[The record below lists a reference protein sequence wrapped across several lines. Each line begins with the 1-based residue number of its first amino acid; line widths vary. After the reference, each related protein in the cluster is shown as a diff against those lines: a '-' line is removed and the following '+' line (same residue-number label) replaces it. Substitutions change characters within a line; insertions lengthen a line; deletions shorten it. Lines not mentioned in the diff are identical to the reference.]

1 LEKTQECK
9 LNVIITLA
17 GKSLRFAREG
27 FKKDKFLLS
36 TGKNSIVLDH
46 VVQMFNPNDSF
57 HFIISNKQSKKKGLK
72 NIILKTVQKGKIYI
86 VDDHNKGPVYSVL
99 KLKGLDEKEPVIIS
113 YCDFFVKWDYQRF
126 LRNIY
131 AIDGSIPVFRGFHPS
146 SFTGTLYA
154 YVKSNKKNNFI
165 SIREKKS
172 YTKNPNKEYASCGI
186 YYFKSLEI
194 FKFFAKKL
202 LKTSS
207 KEAYVSLI
215 FNLMKKSNLKL
226 NIFEVEKFICLGT
239 PLDFRIY
246 LYWKKFF
253 EQNFRFTSKI
263 VFPGANLIP
272 MSGEGKRFKEYG
284 YRVTKPLIEINK
296 KPMLINACI
305 TFPKTKNWNFVINKN
320 HNRNNRIGKMI
331 NQISDQSNI
340 ITVNKI
346 TEGPAASCFLAKKF
360 IDKNEPL
367 FISSCD
373 YLTIFNEKKFH
384 KLIQNKEIDGIVW
397 TYKLNN
403 LIVKSFNNFGY
414 CIVDRN
420 HVLKKIIEKKIISD
434 KPYNDQMLLGS
445 FWFKKAEYFF
455 NNFVDAVKSKNLI
468 NSEYYV
474 GNNINL
480 LLKKKMK
487 FITFEIDQWIS
498 LNDPFELKVYEYW
511 KKLFENK

>member
-1 LEKTQECK
+1 M
-9 LNVIITLA
+9 NVIITLA
-17 GKSLRFAREG
+17 GKSLRFAKEG
-27 FKKDKFLLS
+27 IKKDKFLLS

-46 VVQMFNPNDSF
+46 VVQMFNPDDVF
-57 HFIISNKQSKKKGLK
+57 HFIISKKQSKKRELK
-72 NIILKTVQKGKIYI
+72 KIILKTVKKGKIYI

-99 KLKGLDEKEPVIIS
+99 KLKGLDENEPIIIS

-131 AIDGSIPVFRGFHPS
+131 TIDGSIPVFKDFHPS

-154 YVKSNKKNNFI
+154 YVKSSKKNNFI

-172 YTKNPNKEYASCGI
+172 YTKNPTKEYASCGI
-186 YYFKSLEI
+186 YYFKSLKI

-202 LKTSS
+202 LKKT
-207 KEAYVSLI
+207 KREAYVSLI

-246 LYWKKFF
+246 LYWKRYF
-253 EQNFRFTSKI
+253 EQNIYLSNQFI
-263 VFPGANLIP
+263 FPGANLIP

-296 KPMLINACI
+296 KPMLINTCM
-305 TFPKTKNWNFVINKN
+305 TFPKTKNWNFVINNKDN
-320 HNRNNRIGKMI
+320 LNNRISKMI
-331 NQISDQSNI
+331 NEIDYQSKI

-346 TEGPAASCFLAKKF
+346 TQGPAASCYLAKELIKQ
-360 IDKNEPL
+360 NEPL

-373 YLTIFNEKKFH
+373 YLTIFNEKKF
-384 KLIQNKEIDGIVW
+384 KQLIQKKNIDGVIW
-397 TYKLNN
+397 TYKLNDI
-403 LIVKSFNNFGY
+403 IVKSFENFGY
-414 CIVDRN
+414 CKVDKN
-420 HVLKKIIEKKIISD
+420 NFVKKVVEKKTISN
-434 KPYNDQMLLGS
+434 KPYNDQMLIGS
-445 FWFKKAEYFF
+445 FWFKKAKYFF
-455 NNFVDAVKSKNLI
+455 NNFEKAVKVKNLL
-468 NSEYYV
+468 NNEYYV

-480 LLKKKMK
+480 LLNKKMK
-487 FITFEIDQWIS
+487 FIIFEIDQWIT

-511 KKLFENK
+511 KTMFENK